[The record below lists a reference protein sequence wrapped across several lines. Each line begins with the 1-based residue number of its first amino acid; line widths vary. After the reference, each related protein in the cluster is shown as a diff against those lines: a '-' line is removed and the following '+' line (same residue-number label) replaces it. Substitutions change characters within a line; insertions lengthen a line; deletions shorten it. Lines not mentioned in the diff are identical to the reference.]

1 MLCVERGEGR
11 MEGDSGIEE
20 GWNYEFH
27 FTNVTINNYLPTPTL
42 CHWPNYAIEPLVHA
56 QGMDNY
62 FTQLVNCGLNHKNKC
77 LVMQTTAEFGE
88 NTHF

>member
-27 FTNVTINNYLPTPTL
+27 FTNVSIN
-42 CHWPNYAIEPLVHA
+42 NYAIEPLVQA

-62 FTQLVNCGLNHKNKC
+62 FTHLINCGLNHKNKC

-88 NTHF
+88 NTHL